1 MVRSNTIALAIVV
14 AATVLVI
21 LIMGFSAPSLLALLL
36 AAMPISF
43 LIVQRILTLRTK
55 KNLTATKHLNRADCA
70 GTEVAA
76 FREDEVNANAAKRR
90 FSKQVEDS
98 SSMSSADI
106 IFEKWTQI
114 EASSIKGQEA
124 RIFIAGSTK
133 SDTMQG
139 LLMTLKDEGYS
150 VDTCNVLE
158 EVLQSIVVSP
168 EKWRYLFVDLD
179 NLREADEYSEII
191 DSLSEFRRISPA
203 VVLLLVSETF
213 GSDDF
218 STHRLLISDISLKL
232 LVNADELA
240 DNLGIARANN
250 SIWQAR
256 LRTH

>member
-1 MVRSNTIALAIVV
+1 
-14 AATVLVI
+14 
-21 LIMGFSAPSLLALLL
+21 
-36 AAMPISF
+36 
-43 LIVQRILTLRTK
+43 
-55 KNLTATKHLNRADCA
+55 
-70 GTEVAA
+70 
-76 FREDEVNANAAKRR
+76 
-90 FSKQVEDS
+90 
-98 SSMSSADI
+98 
-106 IFEKWTQI
+106 
-114 EASSIKGQEA
+114 
-124 RIFIAGSTK
+124 
-133 SDTMQG
+133 MQG
-139 LLMTLKDEGYS
+139 LLMTLKDEGYR

-203 VVLLLVSETF
+203 VVLLLVSEKF

-232 LVNADELA
+232 PVNADELA